1 MNKKIIAGINILGH
15 DASVIHINEDNADIF
30 AIENERV
37 SRFKHDRISASIGLL
52 ELKKNLKLEKQKIDW
67 DLSFCYQDEDLF
79 KNSNFV
85 WKNNILIHEIRKI
98 FKLKEIKHQAEILKC
113 WKGYP

>member
-52 ELKKNLKLEKQKIDW
+52 ELKKNLKLEKQK
-67 DLSFCYQDEDLF
+67 
-79 KNSNFV
+79 
-85 WKNNILIHEIRKI
+85 
-98 FKLKEIKHQAEILKC
+98 
-113 WKGYP
+113 